1 MTGAHVHLLFN
12 HFPITG
18 GLVALALLAYGWLS
32 RKDAVVRAA
41 AGLFVAIALLTA
53 VTYLSGEPAEHVLER
68 MPGFN
73 EELVEE
79 HEEAALFALL
89 GYALVGLLA
98 LYTLVRYARREISR
112 GFATAL
118 LLASLLTV
126 AIAARVAW
134 LGGPISHEEVRS
146 GTAAPAANEAAED
159 H

>member
-1 MTGAHVHLLFN
+1 MTGAHIHLLFN

-41 AGLFVAIALLTA
+41 SGVFVVIALLTA

-79 HEEAALFALL
+79 HEEAALYALI

-98 LYTLVRYARREISR
+98 LFTLVRYARREISR
-112 GFATAL
+112 GLSTAL
-118 LLASLLTV
+118 LLVSLLSV
-126 AIAARVAW
+126 AITARVAW
-134 LGGPISHEEVRS
+134 LGGPIAHEEVRS
-146 GTAAPAANEAAED
+146 GAASPAADEAAED
-159 H
+159 Y